1 LLRTALIP
9 IALDAVNQQQAY
21 NGPKSTISRLQ
32 AGTVDFSDP
41 DFQSMQLND
50 PTRAA
55 AILNGPVSG
64 DFRSAG
70 RMAETA
76 LYPGGVFGATPAD
89 RSTVFFR
96 KSGLGNIL
104 HEALHSLTGLNDE
117 LLARQLGVEIP
128 SSGVTDIITQT
139 LIQHGCGVKRKR

>member
-1 LLRTALIP
+1 
-9 IALDAVNQQQAY
+9 
-21 NGPKSTISRLQ
+21 
-32 AGTVDFSDP
+32 
-41 DFQSMQLND
+41 MQRND

-70 RMAETA
+70 LRAETA
-76 LYPGGVFGATPAD
+76 FYPGGVFGATPAD

-96 KSGLGNIL
+96 KSGLTGGNIL
-104 HEALHSLTGLNDE
+104 HEALHSLTGLNDA